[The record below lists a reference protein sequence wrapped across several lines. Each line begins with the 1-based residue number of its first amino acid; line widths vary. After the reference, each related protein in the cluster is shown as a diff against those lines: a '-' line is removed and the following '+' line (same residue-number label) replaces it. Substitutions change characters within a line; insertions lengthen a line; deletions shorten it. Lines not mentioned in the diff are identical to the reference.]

1 MKRFLVQ
8 LGGSLCLLTSLA
20 LQGQGAV
27 KLVPAIAVGRSL
39 PVPSVSA
46 IKISP
51 GAAQDKTSIVASA
64 VVAVPPSQNVSA
76 LPDEDDLRLQKFLK
90 LNFDRRTS
98 LILKELTNE
107 TGLRPALH
115 AVGFV
120 AEEETRAK

>member
-64 VVAVPPSQNVSA
+64 VVAVPP
-76 LPDEDDLRLQKFLK
+76 L
-90 LNFDRRTS
+90 
-98 LILKELTNE
+98 
-107 TGLRPALH
+107 
-115 AVGFV
+115 
-120 AEEETRAK
+120 AKCFCFAR